1 MLFQGNPSVT
11 WADFAA
17 QEALL
22 RHNLWR
28 KLKRGAARL
37 PFAEE
42 LLAAY
47 YCAFDRDTPAHVKV
61 ALIGALAYF
70 VLPFEVIPRLLPLIG
85 FTEEAAVLGTAL
97 RLIGRHV
104 QPIHREAA
112 RAVLA
117 SLLDERA

>member
-1 MLFQGNPSVT
+1 MFQGNASAT
-11 WADFAA
+11 WAGFAA
-17 QEALL
+17 QEALV
-22 RHNLWR
+22 RHILWR
-28 KLKRGAARL
+28 KLKRAAARL
-37 PFAEE
+37 PFAED

-85 FTEEAAVLGTAL
+85 FTEEAAILGTAL
-97 RLIGRHV
+97 RLIARHI

-112 RAVLA
+112 RAALA
-117 SLLDERA
+117 GLLDA